1 MHIFF
6 AGKDKNVE
14 IANFI
19 PLNLRKRKKQFSFP
33 IVRTWSTS
41 NLRISSTRCI
51 TRTTIHVWKREPII
65 PTRGQI
71 KVNQLAGSELQQP
84 GRKWSLLIGPIT
96 NDKFRCGRSFVS
108 TIGYSSVFNPIMP
121 TGPAT
126 IPSLTAHVCICLYF
140 RFPSAS
146 LCAYE
151 CVRVLPSAA
160 FARSNSPP
168 TVYILTYNSPLYTVF
183 QF

>member
-1 MHIFF
+1 ME
-6 AGKDKNVE
+6 KKNFSFQL
-14 IANFI
+14 FI
-19 PLNLRKRKKQFSFP
+19 PAQH
-33 IVRTWSTS
+33 S
-41 NLRISSTRCI
+41 NLRISSTRCV
-51 TRTTIHVWKREPII
+51 TSTIHVRKPDPII

-71 KVNQLAGSELQQP
+71 KVDQLAWIELQQP

-108 TIGYSSVFNPIMP
+108 TIGCSSVFNPIMP

-146 LCAYE
+146 LTCAYE

-160 FARSNSPP
+160 FARSTPLPLPLCTFS
-168 TVYILTYNSPLYTVF
+168 LTPYSRLYTVF
-183 QF
+183 QL